1 MRAGGGR
8 EGEEDWLLQVVLVTV
23 KKAYYTPSIA
33 RIFSKLCF
41 AFSVLKIKL
50 LFLKLCFSKKKR
62 KTSPNYTF
70 IVITF
75 FILGYILALKKTQ
88 STTAPNSRLETET
101 PCICQHHVS
110 LRHHFVAYKTG
121 TGIEGHGGGC
131 RELTT
136 INFGC
141 RIVIIID
148 ENQLTAWCI
157 LSYSCHRSLTCM
169 VITAGG

>member
-1 MRAGGGR
+1 MRAGGGG
-8 EGEEDWLLQVVLVTV
+8 EGEEDWLFQVVLVTV

-75 FILGYILALKKTQ
+75 FILGYILALKKHSQ
-88 STTAPNSRLETET
+88 QLHLIPDQKRRL
-101 PCICQHHVS
+101 HVS
-110 LRHHFVAYKTG
+110 VSITFLFDTILLPIK
-121 TGIEGHGGGC
+121 
-131 RELTT
+131 RELASKAT
-136 INFGC
+136 G
-141 RIVIIID
+141 VVA
-148 ENQLTAWCI
+148 ENSPPLI
-157 LSYSCHRSLTCM
+157 LVVEQSS
-169 VITAGG
+169 